1 MNIDNIC
8 IYTSTATD
16 IGSLCYNEDLGEIV
30 NNNKHVTSAIFDG
43 HGGLDVVKK
52 CADSLKLL
60 CHLELEDIIKSFDEN
75 TTNMLGGTT
84 CTIVKVSNESG
95 LLSLA
100 QLGDSNAYCFEYNS
114 SMNNIPIWD
123 DIMPSNVTKL
133 SDCDHTPLNPT
144 EFSRINAFGGK
155 IMWLNENNTLMPTE
169 KYPVF
174 EWSEQ
179 ENMYQISSYKYGR
192 IKDCCG
198 NLAAYFVIKSG
209 ASLSMTRSIG
219 DHMFREYGLISIPYI
234 RTHQL
239 KSGTRNIIII
249 ATDGLWDSVKPS
261 EVYTF
266 ITEIIQDNRHK
277 YEEPDKLANL
287 ITKELLLFGKIKGE
301 ELFGDM
307 DNITINIMIVDLL

>member
-1 MNIDNIC
+1 MNIG
-8 IYTSTATD
+8 IYTSSVTD
-16 IGSLCYNEDLGEIV
+16 IGSLHYNEDLYEIV
-30 NNNKHVTSAIFDG
+30 RNNKYVICAIFDG
-43 HGGLDVVKK
+43 HCGLDVAKK
-52 CADSLKLL
+52 CCDSLKLL

-75 TTNMLGGTT
+75 TIDMLGGTT
-84 CTIVKVSNESG
+84 CTIIKVSNDNG
-95 LLSLA
+95 LLSLV
-100 QLGDSNAYCFEYNS
+100 QLGDSNAYCFEYNN
-114 SMNNIPIWD
+114 SMINVPIWD
-123 DIMPSNVTKL
+123 DVMPNNVTKL
-133 SDCDHTPLNPT
+133 SDCDHTPLNPK

-198 NLAAYFVIKSG
+198 NLAAYFVIKNGS
-209 ASLSMTRSIG
+209 SLSMTRSIG
-219 DHMFREYGLISIPYI
+219 DHMFREYGLISTPYI

-239 KSGTRNIIII
+239 KLGTRNIIII

-266 ITEIIQDNRHK
+266 ITEIIRDNQHITK
-277 YEEPDKLANL
+277 EPEKLANL

-301 ELFGDM
+301 DLFDDM
-307 DNITINIMIVDLL
+307 DNITINIMIVDIL